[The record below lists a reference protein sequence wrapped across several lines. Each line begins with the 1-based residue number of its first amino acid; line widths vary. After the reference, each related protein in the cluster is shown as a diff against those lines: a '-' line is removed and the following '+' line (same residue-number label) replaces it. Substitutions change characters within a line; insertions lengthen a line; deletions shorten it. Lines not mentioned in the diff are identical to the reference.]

1 MSAAFDTLRLAR
13 TLRDKARFSTEQAEG
28 MADAIAE
35 AMQAD
40 LATKADLSSVR
51 VDLTSEIKAVRSE
64 LRAELGETELR
75 LEAKIEATKADLI
88 RWVVG
93 MIGSQTIVLL
103 GAALALARV
112 VAK

>member
-13 TLRDKARFSTEQAEG
+13 TLRDKAQFSPEQAEG

-35 AMQAD
+35 AMQSD
-40 LATKADLSSVR
+40 LVTK
-51 VDLTSEIKAVRSE
+51 VDLKSEMQGV
-64 LRAELGETELR
+64 RAELRETELR

-88 RWVVG
+88 KWVVG
-93 MIGSQTIVLL
+93 IIGFQTIVLL
-103 GAALALARV
+103 GAALALARA